1 MSTLIGLTGILCAVI
16 GLAVVVATEDYAER
30 RLAAIVL
37 GLGMAG
43 GFLMCLSN
51 FVGG

>member
-1 MSTLIGLTGILCAVI
+1 MSTLIGLTGILCVI
-16 GLAVVVATEDYAER
+16 IGCAVVVVTEDHAER

>member
-1 MSTLIGLTGILCAVI
+1 MSTLIGLTGILCVI
-16 GLAVVVATEDYAER
+16 IGSALVISIDYSDER
-30 RLAAIVL
+30 GLAAIAL

>member
-1 MSTLIGLTGILCAVI
+1 MSTIIGC
-16 GLAVVVATEDYAER
+16 AVVVTTEDYAER
-30 RLAAIVL
+30 GLAAIVL

-43 GFLMCLSN
+43 GFLMFLSI